1 MEFSHGDKPRCSGP
15 EQIAAPLE
23 EVARQVVEMQQTVQK
38 LLQKPWRN

>member
-1 MEFSHGDKPRCSGP
+1 MVTNLGAGLSKE
-15 EQIAAPLE
+15 PLSMR